1 VPTLIE
7 AGLVGADVDMWYG
20 LFAPKATP
28 GDIVDRLNK
37 EVAEILNAPEAKTVF
52 EAQGLVPTASTP
64 SALEDI
70 VVKDR
75 TRWAEIVKSRGIQP
89 E

>member
-1 VPTLIE
+1 
-7 AGLVGADVDMWYG
+7 
-20 LFAPKATP
+20 
-28 GDIVDRLNK
+28 
-37 EVAEILNAPEAKTVF
+37 VF

-64 SALEDI
+64 NALEDI

-75 TRWAEIVKSRGIQP
+75 ARWVDVVKSRGIQP